1 MQPTPVASLVCPMDL
16 GCSYLGG
23 AWLILVVRPLHAS
36 RMTTRRALAEITV
49 DPQRGWVLP
58 RFGGQPFRYQAWA
71 HFEKDPTW
79 GSATWTLLVE
89 LAGAPPPS
97 ADKVEATVS
106 FVAPGA

>member
-1 MQPTPVASLVCPMDL
+1 
-16 GCSYLGG
+16 
-23 AWLILVVRPLHAS
+23 
-36 RMTTRRALAEITV
+36 MTTRRALAEIAV

-89 LAGAPPPS
+89 LAGAPAPS
-97 ADKVEATVS
+97 TDKVEATVS
-106 FVAPGA
+106 FVAPGAPHAVLEEGASFELFMGQVHYTHGRITRVLPDDKAA